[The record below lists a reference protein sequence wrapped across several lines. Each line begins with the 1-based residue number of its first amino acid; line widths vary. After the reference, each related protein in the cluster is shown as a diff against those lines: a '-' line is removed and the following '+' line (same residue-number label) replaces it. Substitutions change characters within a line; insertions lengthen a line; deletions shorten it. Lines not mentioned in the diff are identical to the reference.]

1 MRGLKTMLF
10 GIAVICASGFFVVA
24 EAVRGV
30 SDNPFTLGLFVGL
43 LLSFLGLLM
52 SDGSGASTGDG
63 TDEARG
69 DGNGV
74 DGADGDEKGTTDADD
89 PDTTSD
95 PDRYSPNRF
104 PPM

>member
-24 EAVRGV
+24 EAVRDV
-30 SDNPFTLGLFVGL
+30 SDNPFTLGLFAGL

-69 DGNGV
+69 GTGV
-74 DGADGDEKGTTDADD
+74 DDAGGDENDVDDADD
-89 PDTTSD
+89 AD
-95 PDRYSPNRF
+95 PDRYSASRF